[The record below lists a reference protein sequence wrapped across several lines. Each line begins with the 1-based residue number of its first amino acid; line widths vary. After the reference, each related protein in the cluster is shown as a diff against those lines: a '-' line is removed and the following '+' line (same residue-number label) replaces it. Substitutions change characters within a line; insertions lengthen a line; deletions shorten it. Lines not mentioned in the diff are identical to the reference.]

1 MLPQELISPAQTAI
15 PASDLLTAFWSGR
28 SQRTLESYRE
38 GLQTFSRFTGQ
49 PVEESIAGL
58 MANGAGSANML
69 VMSYKA
75 WLMDQR
81 LAPST
86 VNLRLSALRA
96 IVDLAKLLG
105 KIEWSLTVKG
115 LKVEPYRDTRG
126 PSLDEVDRISQAAKL
141 NSRDY
146 AIIRLA
152 FCLGLRRMEICR
164 LDFAD
169 LEFENARIW
178 VLRKRHSQKIALTL
192 PEEVQAALKSW
203 LDQRGTAPGPLF
215 SRQDHAGN
223 GNGRLTGQAV
233 RLIIGR
239 ISEKAIGRRVK
250 PHGLRHAS
258 ITAAL
263 DLTNGNIRTV
273 QSFSGHAD
281 PQTVMKYDDNRLDL
295 AGDVAKKLS
304 RLIS

>member
-1 MLPQELISPAQTAI
+1 
-15 PASDLLTAFWSGR
+15 
-28 SQRTLESYRE
+28 
-38 GLQTFSRFTGQ
+38 LQTFSRFTGQ
-49 PVEESIAGL
+49 PVEESIGGL
-58 MANGAGSANML
+58 MGNGAGHANML
-69 VMSYKA
+69 VMSHKA
-75 WLMDQR
+75 WLMDQS
-81 LAPST
+81 LAPAT

-96 IVDLAKLLG
+96 IVDLARLLG

-126 PSLDEVDRISQAAKL
+126 PSLDEMDRIAQAAKL
-141 NSRDY
+141 NTRDY
-146 AIIRLA
+146 AIVRLA

-164 LDFAD
+164 LDLSD
-169 LEFENARIW
+169 LDFENARVW
-178 VLRKRHSQKIALTL
+178 VLRKRHSQKISLTL
-192 PEEVQAALKSW
+192 PDEVQAALKSW
-203 LDQRGTAPGPLF
+203 LEQRGTAPGPLF
-215 SRQDHAGN
+215 CRQDHAGN

-239 ISEKAIGRRVK
+239 ISQAAIGRRVK

-295 AGDVAKKLS
+295 AGDVAKRLS

>member
-1 MLPQELISPAQTAI
+1 MT
-15 PASDLLTAFWSGR
+15 
-28 SQRTLESYRE
+28 
-38 GLQTFSRFTGQ
+38 
-49 PVEESIAGL
+49 
-58 MANGAGSANML
+58 NGAGSANML

-126 PSLDEVDRISQAAKL
+126 PSLDEMDRIAQAAKL
-141 NSRDY
+141 NARDY
-146 AIIRLA
+146 AIVRLA

-164 LDFAD
+164 LDVSD
-169 LEFENARIW
+169 LDFDPPNGGRIW

-203 LDQRGTAPGPLF
+203 LEQRGTTPGPLF
-215 SRQDHAGN
+215 SRQDHARKGPLVAGN

-239 ISEKAIGRRVK
+239 ISEKAIGRRIK

-295 AGDVAKKLS
+295 AGDVAKRLS

>member
-1 MLPQELISPAQTAI
+1 MLPQKLLSPAQTAI
-15 PASDLLTAFWSGR
+15 SASDLLAAFWSWR

-38 GLQTFSRFTGQ
+38 GLQNLSCFSGQ
-49 PVEESIAGL
+49 PVEESITGL
-58 MANGAGSANML
+58 LGNGAAHANIL
-69 VMSYKA
+69 AMSYKA
-75 WLMDQR
+75 WLMDQG
-81 LAPST
+81 LAPAT
-86 VNLRLSALRA
+86 VNLRLCALRA
-96 IVDLAKLLG
+96 VVELAQTLG
-105 KIEWSLTVKG
+105 VVEWSLAVKG

-126 PSLDEVDRISQAAKL
+126 PTLDEMDRIAQAAKL
-141 NSRDY
+141 NARDY
-146 AIIRLA
+146 AIVRLA

-164 LDFAD
+164 LDVSD
-169 LEFENARIW
+169 LDFDNARIW
-178 VLRKRHSQKIALTL
+178 VLRKRHTQKIALTL
-192 PEEVQAALKSW
+192 PDEVQTALKSW
-203 LDQRGTAPGPLF
+203 LEQRGMAPGPLF

-239 ISEKAIGRRVK
+239 ISQAAIGRRVR
-250 PHGLRHAS
+250 PHGLRHAAV
-258 ITAAL
+258 TAAL

-295 AGDVAKKLS
+295 AGDVARKLS